1 MGRIGGGG
9 SPPGGPKGVADVGA
23 KPADLTTK
31 AGKQEFRSAVGT
43 DVPKRVVDSFEKAGV
58 NLEKKLTSLA
68 PKLRFT
74 NEDLAQ
80 LARLFSG
87 VLMKNPNA
95 DRKQRAKLFA
105 KTIIKNRRFGRI
117 FDDLDEEDQ
126 ERLEDMYEMI
136 AEQLDSSPRLAQLV
150 EEVTE
155 GARKFNL

>member
-9 SPPGGPKGVADVGA
+9 SPPNKGVGDVGT

-31 AGKQEFRSAVGT
+31 EGKQEFRSTVGS
-43 DVPKRVVDSFEKAGV
+43 DVPKKVVDSFEKAGV
-58 NLEKKLTSLA
+58 NLEKKLTSMG
-68 PKLRFT
+68 PKIRFT

-87 VLMKNPNA
+87 VLMKNPSA
-95 DRKQRAKLFA
+95 DRKKRAKLFA

-117 FDDLDEEDQ
+117 FDDVNEEDL

-155 GARKFNL
+155 GARKFTV

>member
-9 SPPGGPKGVADVGA
+9 SPPGNKGVADVSA

-31 AGKQEFRSAVGT
+31 EGKQEFRSTVGT

-58 NLEKKLTSLA
+58 NIEKKLTSMGA
-68 PKLRFT
+68 KLRFT

-95 DRKQRAKLFA
+95 DRKKRAKLFA

-155 GARKFNL
+155 GARKFTI